1 MVGGGGGGRG
11 CYQGVVIFFWT
22 GADGCCD
29 GRGSFKKGGKSK
41 RSYKYNKKTRCYGDV
56 KSPEQLHSKCV
67 ILNCKKNRE
76 TGKMCEFKLKGDGLS
91 LH

>member
-29 GRGSFKKGGKSK
+29 GIGSFKKGGKSK
-41 RSYKYNKKTRCYGDV
+41 RSYKYNKKNTLLRRRKIPG
-56 KSPEQLHSKCV
+56 
-67 ILNCKKNRE
+67 
-76 TGKMCEFKLKGDGLS
+76 TGA
-91 LH
+91 